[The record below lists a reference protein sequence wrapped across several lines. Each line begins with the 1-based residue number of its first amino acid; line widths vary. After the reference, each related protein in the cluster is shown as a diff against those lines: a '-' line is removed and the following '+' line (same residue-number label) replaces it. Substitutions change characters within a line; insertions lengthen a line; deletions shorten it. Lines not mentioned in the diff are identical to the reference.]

1 MVRKLAMGRQAKGS
15 HGKPGGSRAPKP
27 GARHATRSHGAIR
40 KPAEQPRSRQASMPA
55 PSASS
60 WGSVFEQAMEVRRY
74 ARVAACACPHL
85 CGPRLYAL
93 VCVGARAWAPARSAC
108 RRRQDS
114 ARERAERLAQRRHGA
129 AATPGDSVMAR
140 APSMSEDGAT
150 TPIARAPSGDW
161 SMASPGSGLS
171 ASPNRKQPHEPE
183 ATQPEATPTQPTAG
197 FARMR
202 ACVCAC
208 VRACVRACSGA
219 LTCACARAC
228 EPSMCTCARACS
240 ATLDKVTPL
249 PSTPQHAEL
258 VTPSPKTASAAAAE
272 HTMKSCVRS
281 LNMNAMN
288 AQQRRSEL
296 RRAGAQLDARW
307 RDMLQP
313 GSTVLRA
320 SASVCVAFAQC
331 SYPRVCV
338 CVRVCAR
345 SRAHAHSHSYGI
357 TI

>member
-27 GARHATRSHGAIR
+27 GPRHATRSHGAIR

-55 PSASS
+55 PSTSS

-114 ARERAERLAQRRHGA
+114 ARERAERLVQRRHGA

-150 TPIARAPSGDW
+150 TPIARAPSGDL

-171 ASPNRKQPHEPE
+171 ASPDRKQTHEL
-183 ATQPEATPTQPTAG
+183 EATPMQPTAG

-202 ACVCAC
+202 ACVRACVHACGCGFTCAC
-208 VRACVRACSGA
+208 V
-219 LTCACARAC
+219 RAC
-228 EPSMCTCARACS
+228 EPSMCTCALACS
-240 ATLDKVTPL
+240 AM
-249 PSTPQHAEL
+249 E
-258 VTPSPKTASAAAAE
+258 
-272 HTMKSCVRS
+272 
-281 LNMNAMN
+281 
-288 AQQRRSEL
+288 
-296 RRAGAQLDARW
+296 RRAGR
-307 RDMLQP
+307 
-313 GSTVLRA
+313 
-320 SASVCVAFAQC
+320 
-331 SYPRVCV
+331 
-338 CVRVCAR
+338 
-345 SRAHAHSHSYGI
+345 
-357 TI
+357 

>member
-1 MVRKLAMGRQAKGS
+1 MR
-15 HGKPGGSRAPKP
+15 
-27 GARHATRSHGAIR
+27 T
-40 KPAEQPRSRQASMPA
+40 
-55 PSASS
+55 
-60 WGSVFEQAMEVRRY
+60 
-74 ARVAACACPHL
+74 
-85 CGPRLYAL
+85 
-93 VCVGARAWAPARSAC
+93 RSAC
-108 RRRQDS
+108 RRKQDS

-150 TPIARAPSGDW
+150 TPIARAPSGDL

-171 ASPNRKQPHEPE
+171 ASPDRNQPREPE
-183 ATQPEATPTQPTAG
+183 ATPMQPTARL
-197 FARMR
+197 ARMR
-202 ACVCAC
+202 AC
-208 VRACVRACSGA
+208 VRACVRACGCA
-219 LTCACARAC
+219 FTCACARAC

-258 VTPSPKTASAAAAE
+258 VTPSPKMASAAAAE

-296 RRAGAQLDARW
+296 RRAGAELDSRW
-307 RDMLQP
+307 RAILQP

-320 SASVCVAFAQC
+320 CASVCVAFAQC